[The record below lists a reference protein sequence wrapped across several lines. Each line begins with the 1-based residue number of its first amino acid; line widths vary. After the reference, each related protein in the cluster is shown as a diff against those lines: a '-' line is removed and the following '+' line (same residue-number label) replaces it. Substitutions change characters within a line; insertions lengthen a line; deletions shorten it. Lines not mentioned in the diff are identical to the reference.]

1 MSKVATA
8 ELQQS
13 QLDAI
18 AAQGAA
24 IDVVPIVQGTPLP
37 APSRAIRC
45 LGTGGTIRVL
55 MASGEQRDSKIAADQ
70 VLPWSITKVITAGTT
85 ATQLEAWL

>member
-1 MSKVATA
+1 MNRAATA

-24 IDVVPIVQGTPLP
+24 LDVVPVIAGTPLP
-37 APSRAIRC
+37 RPSRALRC
-45 LGTGGTIRVL
+45 LGQGGTIRVV
-55 MASGEQRDSKIAADQ
+55 MASGQQRASKIAADQ
-70 VLPWSITKVITAGTT
+70 VLPWSITELIVDGTS